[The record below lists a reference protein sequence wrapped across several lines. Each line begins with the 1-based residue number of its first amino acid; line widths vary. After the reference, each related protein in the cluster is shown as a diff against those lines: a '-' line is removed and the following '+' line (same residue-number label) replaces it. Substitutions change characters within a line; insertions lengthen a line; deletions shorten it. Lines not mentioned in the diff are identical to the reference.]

1 MMFPPLIGHGME
13 KLLAD
18 SRISKY
24 QIKLVSQKCMS
35 IINLMDLNK
44 YRSAPSLDRNQI
56 KKLKIEIENKLSQCD
71 WITVGVMADSV
82 LDAIKALYSITNRYS
97 SIKFQKFSSLRAE
110 GSVFLKANQ
119 KNGFVYMRSENGLG
133 QGILLTCQ
141 YDDQTLGAQTYGPF
155 PLNFFAI
162 D

>member
-1 MMFPPLIGHGME
+1 M
-13 KLLAD
+13 
-18 SRISKY
+18 
-24 QIKLVSQKCMS
+24 KCMS

-44 YRSAPSLDRNQI
+44 YRSAPFLEINQI
-56 KKLKIEIENKLSQCD
+56 KKLKIEIEKELSQCD
-71 WITVGVMADSV
+71 WITVGVMADSD
-82 LDAIKALYSITNRYS
+82 LDAIKALSSITKRYS
-97 SIKFQKFSSLRAE
+97 FIGFQDFLNLRAQ

-133 QGILLTCQ
+133 NGILLTCQ